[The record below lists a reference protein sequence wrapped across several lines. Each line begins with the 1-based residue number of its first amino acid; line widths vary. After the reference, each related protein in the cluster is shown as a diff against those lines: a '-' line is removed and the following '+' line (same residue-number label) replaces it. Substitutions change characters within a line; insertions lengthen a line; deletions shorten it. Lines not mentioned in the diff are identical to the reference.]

1 MKKFLVAVIT
11 ILMCI
16 SMTACSLPFGIG
28 QGNADLP
35 DVVEPIDPITDTPT
49 DSTGDSDITT
59 LPADTTITDIG
70 LTTEPEVT
78 PEPVV
83 TEEQYTSNRKKSF
96 QEQHPYL
103 FAFRFD
109 GVNAYI
115 DESVYSQPEVTESA
129 LSEMKYTD
137 INAEG
142 LPSTLRV
149 KGILA
154 GYTFSSD
161 VNSQQAV
168 FLKTG
173 SESDKITVEFVPKA
187 NIESERH
194 KVPDEGIYS
203 VMTFDD
209 SKYNMSMENVESVQQ
224 SVLKYALR
232 DGTEGS
238 VDYGLVI
245 SVKDGGYIVIRNA
258 NLSSGVYMDSLKTVY
273 KNCLE
278 WVTE

>member
-1 MKKFLVAVIT
+1 MKKFSVAVIA
-11 ILMCI
+11 ILMCV
-16 SMTACSLPFGIG
+16 SMSACSLPFGIG
-28 QGNADLP
+28 QSNTDLP
-35 DVVEPIDPITDTPT
+35 DVVEPIEPVT
-49 DSTGDSDITT
+49 DSNGDSEIDT
-59 LPADTTITDIG
+59 LPKEVPVTDIG
-70 LTTEPEVT
+70 LNAESEAT

-96 QEQHPYL
+96 KEQHPYL

-115 DESVYSQPEVTESA
+115 DESIYSQPEATEPVA
-129 LSEMKYTD
+129 SEMKYTD

-142 LPSTLRV
+142 LPSTLRI

-154 GYTFSSD
+154 GYTFTSD

-168 FLKTG
+168 FVKND
-173 SESDKITVEFVPKA
+173 SEGDKITVEFVPKA

-209 SKYNMSMENVESVQQ
+209 SKYNMSMDNVESVQQ

-238 VDYGLVI
+238 VDYGLVVSI
-245 SVKDGGYIVIRNA
+245 RDGGYVVIRNA

-278 WVTE
+278 WVTD